1 MASSNDRVTY
11 DVFYDWEG
19 KPNRYPYRSEALYDP
34 DVKALYRALSQRNRL
49 VQVIHTHGDS
59 HWTDAVYVREEDA
72 DPEYGITRF
81 VVEIDGK
88 EHMVSRDRI
97 RPRP

>member
-1 MASSNDRVTY
+1 MASSNDRVAY
-11 DVFYDWEG
+11 DVLPGQGYSRFTYG
-19 KPNRYPYRSEALYDP
+19 YRTEALYDP
-34 DVKALYRALSQRNRL
+34 DVKALYGQLRQQNRL